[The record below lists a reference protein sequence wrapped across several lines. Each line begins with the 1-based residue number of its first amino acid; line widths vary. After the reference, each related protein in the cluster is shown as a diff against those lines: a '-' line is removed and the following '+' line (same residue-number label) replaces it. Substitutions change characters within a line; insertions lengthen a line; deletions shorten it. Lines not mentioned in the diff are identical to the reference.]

1 MKKDNTIP
9 TLEYYTVCEIAIKC
23 WSSFFLNSN
32 ESQGKF
38 CLEKSQIWVE
48 KRVKTAARSCEE
60 LWKKQHSNLHTGS
73 ESSSAR
79 PLLRAQT
86 GGSHRDNMSMAK
98 RSISRVQSSFPAQRA
113 AAKQHRDL
121 LFLFWGTM
129 SSLKE
134 QTDYHRDSIEGPKR
148 KRVWG
153 TRQLPAGTDKASVAH
168 LANPLLTAAS
178 VSVFGLSYSL

>member
-1 MKKDNTIP
+1 MIP
-9 TLEYYTVCEIAIKC
+9 SLEYYKVCEIAIKC
-23 WSSFFLNSN
+23 CSIFFPSTVMNLRGNPVWKN
-32 ESQGKF
+32 PKF
-38 CLEKSQIWVE
+38 EWK
-48 KRVKTAARSCEE
+48 KGVKTAARSREE
-60 LWKKQHSNLHTGS
+60 LWKKQRSNLHTDS

-86 GGSHRDNMSMAK
+86 GGSHRDNMSVAK

-113 AAKQHRDL
+113 AAKQHWDL
-121 LFLFWGTM
+121 LFLLWGTM